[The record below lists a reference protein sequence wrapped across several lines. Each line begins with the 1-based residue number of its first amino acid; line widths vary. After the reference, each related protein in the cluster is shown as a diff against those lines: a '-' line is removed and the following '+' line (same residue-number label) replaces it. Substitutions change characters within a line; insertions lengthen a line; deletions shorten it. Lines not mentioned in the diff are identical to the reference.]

1 MADRPAYGTP
11 GDDSTRH
18 EHIPLDGTADPGVPV
33 DLDIGIESGRVTLV
47 LDGPAGT
54 VGTAGGT
61 RGVDVS
67 VRHEPGAHAPWAR
80 GMAGMLNWVGEQVG
94 EQLGYE
100 LRGSP
105 AEAVAATRIER
116 AGDRVVVRASPH
128 LPLRHI
134 PLDVT
139 VHAPEGARLR
149 LHGGSAP
156 LTVDGTLGSADIVT
170 GSGDVSLGRLVA
182 GGSVRTGS
190 GDVTLE
196 SAGGTVE
203 LRTGSGAVLA
213 SSLTTPATVA
223 TGSGAVRVGRL
234 DGDVLLRSG
243 SGDLTVGDA
252 GSGEV
257 EIHTGSG
264 DIRAGV
270 RRGCVAEVDLSSGT
284 GTVSSDLEVS
294 ATEPTGDVPLRIRA
308 RARAGSVS
316 VGAAPAR

>member
-1 MADRPAYGTP
+1 MADRSAYGTA
-11 GDDSTRH
+11 GDDTTRH
-18 EHIPLDGTADPGVPV
+18 ERIPLDGTADPSAPP
-33 DLDIGIESGRVTLV
+33 DLDIGLESGRVTLV
-47 LDGPAGT
+47 LGGQAGT
-54 VGTAGGT
+54 EGTTGGT
-61 RGVDVS
+61 RGVDVE
-67 VRHEPGAHAPWAR
+67 VRHEPGAHSPWAR

-116 AGDRVVVRASPH
+116 AGDRVVVRASSH

-139 VHAPEGARLR
+139 VYAPAGARLR

-156 LTVDGTLGSADIVT
+156 LTVSGTLGGVDIVT
-170 GSGDVSLGRLVA
+170 GSGDVSLGHLVE

-196 SAGGTVE
+196 SAGGPVE

-223 TGSGAVRVGRL
+223 TGSGAVRVDRL
-234 DGDVLLRSG
+234 DGDALLRSG

-257 EIHTGSG
+257 ELHTGSG
-264 DIRAGV
+264 NIRVGV
-270 RRGCVAEVDLSSGT
+270 RHGCLAEVDLSSGT

-294 ATEPTGDVPLRIRA
+294 ATEPAGGVALRIRA
-308 RARAGSVS
+308 RARAGSAS
-316 VGAAPAR
+316 VGTAPAR